1 MCISKRIMWIIS
13 KSHQHFFFIFLQ
25 STHQVDMKHVVKC
38 SKHFFGYF
46 NTLETQGE
54 SPRMKSFC
62 NNLFL
67 VSINLWLWVLYSV
80 SSIVIICMRRK
91 KTPIYSSHDNGRN
104 QVEFPKNAPAWKSGI
119 SCSLHLLYIS
129 NSDLYF
135 EIPFR
140 KWPDS
145 GIQNKT
151 HPDIKLL
158 KSIHRGWCIKFATG
172 LNIINLHFRL

>member
-1 MCISKRIMWIIS
+1 M
-13 KSHQHFFFIFLQ
+13 Q
-25 STHQVDMKHVVKC
+25 
-38 SKHFFGYF
+38 
-46 NTLETQGE
+46 
-54 SPRMKSFC
+54 SFC

-135 EIPFR
+135 EIPIR

-145 GIQNKT
+145 VELVSKEVNHLAAILHVYAGDFSFKKSKK
-151 HPDIKLL
+151 KLL
-158 KSIHRGWCIKFATG
+158 LFFKKKMEI
-172 LNIINLHFRL
+172 LLHF